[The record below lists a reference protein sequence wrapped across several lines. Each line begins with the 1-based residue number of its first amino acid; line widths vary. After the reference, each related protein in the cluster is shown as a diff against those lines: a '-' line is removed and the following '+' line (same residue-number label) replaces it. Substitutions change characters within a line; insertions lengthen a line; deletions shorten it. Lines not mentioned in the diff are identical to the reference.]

1 MGQYYIT
8 QCNAV
13 IIITKQVINV
23 ISFVFVQN
31 KCVKISEENE
41 SFLILWE
48 IVLKVSFPCTVV
60 IYPLFL

>member
-31 KCVKISEENE
+31 KCVKISEENA
-41 SFLILWE
+41 SFLIL
-48 IVLKVSFPCTVV
+48 
-60 IYPLFL
+60 

>member
-13 IIITKQVINV
+13 IITTRQVINV

-31 KCVKISEENE
+31 KCKDQQGKHKLFDTVRNGVKSQ
-41 SFLILWE
+41 
-48 IVLKVSFPCTVV
+48 FPLYSCD
-60 IYPLFL
+60 YPLLL

>member
-31 KCVKISEENE
+31 KSVKISEENMR
-41 SFLILWE
+41 FLIL
-48 IVLKVSFPCTVV
+48 
-60 IYPLFL
+60 

>member
-13 IIITKQVINV
+13 IVIIIQVINI

-31 KCVKISEENE
+31 KCVKISEENVN
-41 SFLILWE
+41 FLIL
-48 IVLKVSFPCTVV
+48 
-60 IYPLFL
+60 